1 MWKNLWILCDNIKV
15 FTGIESK
22 VRGGMAVSNDKGEID
37 RKILLHGMFPF
48 VTSDTGARAS
58 IRAVAVQY
66 GGLRADNAVYGLWCS
81 SAPWNRARAPLE
93 TGCSRLRTLW
103 CRS

>member
-22 VRGGMAVSNDKGEID
+22 VGGGMVVSNGKAEID

-48 VTSDTGARAS
+48 WHT
-58 IRAVAVQY
+58 
-66 GGLRADNAVYGLWCS
+66 
-81 SAPWNRARAPLE
+81 
-93 TGCSRLRTLW
+93 
-103 CRS
+103 